1 MNPMTTLLQTAE
13 TDVARAIAEE
23 KTANAS
29 RRAAVQSGSKLDL
42 DESQAAVALSL
53 KRRTAAEQYLENV
66 RASLEDA
73 AEAQAKA
80 RRVKSIDLALVP
92 ALQAA
97 KAFVVAHNNAYAIMV
112 NAYNAYVAASGG
124 HVEWPT
130 GLGGFD
136 AKRPRNLDQLVQV
149 ASELAA
155 IDERN
160 ALVERMVADEAA
172 E

>member
-1 MNPMTTLLQTAE
+1 MNMHHAATA
-13 TDVARAIAEE
+13 DIARAREDLSSAEEARSAALTSGSLLDRNDAQEAWSTANKRLVIAEDYL
-23 KTANAS
+23 ARIIAS
-29 RRAAVQSGSKLDL
+29 
-42 DESQAAVALSL
+42 E
-53 KRRTAAEQYLENV
+53 
-66 RASLEDA
+66 EDA

-80 RRVKSIDLALVP
+80 NKVKAVDRALVP
-92 ALQAA
+92 ALEAA
-97 KAFVVAHNNAYAIMV
+97 KQFVLAHNRAYAIMV
-112 NAYNAYVAASGG
+112 NAYNAYVEASGG

-130 GLGGFD
+130 GLGGVD
-136 AKRPRNLDQLVQV
+136 PKRPRNIDQLVAV